1 MTNITYIRILNAI
14 ELFSKEHLQV
24 KRFASDFPSQMPNFA
39 TETEA
44 FPILFVSPTST
55 IFDMNTTTFTID
67 VYCFDIIQKD
77 RANINSI
84 LSDTNQILSDFNR
97 WILDGD
103 PYGFDIIDISPTAEP
118 IDNALLDYAAGWKM
132 TVTLVA
138 STYGVCEIPFNNMPI
153 IISEVNNIIYS
164 NYLTE
169 APEDGNL
176 YGREDGEW
184 VQVSTI
190 QGATGATGPQ
200 GIQGLTGATG
210 PQGIQGL
217 TGATGSQ
224 GIQGL
229 TGATGPQGIQGL
241 TGATGPQGIQGA
253 TGSYDRRLG
262 SYVLA
267 NDMFTGPVA
276 GGDFVFTSISSGT
289 LRGQLSNALHPGQM
303 FIRNNSVAGGGG
315 FISTLSGLSAVTT
328 QSTMVIGA
336 GWKYEAIIHPNY
348 TSPTG
353 AFVATM
359 RVGFYDGP
367 PTVVDATNGA
377 YIEMVG
383 NSSGMTFYGKTAN
396 TTVRSQTT
404 TSYTLAYGSTASL
417 NNVNWHRLSI
427 NCNSTSLITYEIYN
441 NSNTLVWTDSL
452 ATNIP
457 TAGLLGVFIATST
470 SIALY
475 DIITIDLLQMTI
487 PIISR

>member
-190 QGATGATGPQ
+190 QGA
-200 GIQGLTGATG
+200 
-210 PQGIQGL
+210 
-217 TGATGSQ
+217 
-224 GIQGL
+224 

-457 TAGLLGVFIATST
+457 TAGLLWVFIATST